1 MKDINAL
8 VAKYY
13 RGGKVKYADGGM
25 VETEMAPLMPEVTAV
40 AEAEPMDSLSQLQM
54 LMRQY
59 GPGQSVYQGQL
70 DEARQR
76 AGAESQAFQDML
88 AKAAQNQ
95 ESEGLSKAEMYFRL
109 AAAFGSP
116 TKTGTFG
123 ETLSNVGG
131 QMADFSAGKRTAN
144 NQKLQL
150 QIEAQK
156 LRSGE
161 AKEELQN
168 LRALTSEEMRDRR
181 ALGQE
186 LIKSYAASGKPQSNA
201 GKQAMDEG
209 LKPNTPEYRARV
221 RELSELDVQKQLA
234 GIQAS
239 MGQLAIGQAGLS
251 IRNAQLDLDR
261 EKTQRLSPPELKMK
275 EETEDALSSTRN
287 VAKTLAEA
295 YKLNENSFGNSAAE
309 IAQRKALE
317 LAGSKNEK
325 LLNTRLLENMVSQQ
339 AVESLKTAFGGNPT
353 EGERKILL
361 DLQGVASKTKE
372 ERAAIMKRAY
382 RMAKS
387 KEERFAKRLKEI
399 STGSYRDT
407 SSGEE

>member
-1 MKDINAL
+1 MRDINKLA
-8 VAKYY
+8 AKYCK
-13 RGGKVKYADGGM
+13 GGKVRYADGGI
-25 VETEMAPLMPEVTAV
+25 VETEMAPMMPEVTAV

-54 LMRQY
+54 LMEQY
-59 GPGQSVYQGQL
+59 GPGQSVYQSQL

-76 AGAESQAFQDML
+76 VGAESQAFQDML
-88 AKAAQNQ
+88 AKAVQNQ
-95 ESEGLSKAEMYFRL
+95 EGEGLSKAEMYFRL

-131 QMADFSAGKRTAN
+131 QMADFSVGKRTVN

-186 LIKSYAASGKPQSNA
+186 LIKSYVASGKPQSNA

-221 RELSELDVQKQLA
+221 KELSELDIQKQLA
-234 GIQAS
+234 S
-239 MGQLAIGQAGLS
+239 MQVGLGNLALNQAGLTIQNS
-251 IRNAQLDLDR
+251 KLELDK
-261 EKTQRLSPPELKMK
+261 EKAARLSPSELDMK
-275 EETEDALSSTRN
+275 EETEAALAI
-287 VAKTLAEA
+287 AKRVKETLADS
-295 YKLNENSFGNSAAE
+295 YKLNENSFGNSVME

-325 LLNTRLLENMVSQQ
+325 LLNTRLLENMLSQQ
-339 AVESLKTAFGGNPT
+339 AVEGLKLAFGGNPT

-361 DLQGVASKTKE
+361 DLQGIGAKTKE
-372 ERAAIMKRAY
+372 ERADIMKKAY
-382 RMAKS
+382 KAAAEKEDRSAK
-387 KEERFAKRLKEI
+387 KLKKI
-399 STGSYRDT
+399 ITGEYRT
-407 SSGEE
+407 TTPGE